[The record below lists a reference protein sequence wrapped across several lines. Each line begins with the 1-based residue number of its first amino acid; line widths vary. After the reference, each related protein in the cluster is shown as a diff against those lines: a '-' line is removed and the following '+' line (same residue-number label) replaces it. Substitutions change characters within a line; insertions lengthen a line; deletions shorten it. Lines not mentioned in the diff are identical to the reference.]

1 MNNMSEWSEKLFI
14 RRADLSLKIMN
25 LRWPYTEKIV
35 EGMVKILSEH
45 DIDTGKVLD
54 LCCGNGRIST
64 HFAKKGFNAVGVDFS
79 KSYLDDARKHA
90 EDYGVSDSVEFVE
103 GDVRD
108 LKEVLKDHAV
118 KFDVVVSAWT
128 SIGYTT
134 FEDDL
139 SVFKQAR
146 ALSTDDSILFVIETM
161 HTGRASLIKSEHS
174 FIEFDEMM
182 MLDNSTYDPL
192 SSIQT
197 SSWTFYRKKGKD
209 LEYVDRLDYKVY
221 IHSLKELSSMLDQ
234 AGWRVDAFYGDIS
247 TFQSMSPYTSMNIV
261 ARAK

>member
-1 MNNMSEWSEKLFI
+1 MENMSDWSERLFI
-14 RRADLSLKIMN
+14 QRADLSLKIMN

-35 EGMVKILSEH
+35 EGMVKILGGY
-45 DIDTGKVLD
+45 DIDNGSVLD

-79 KSYLDDARKHA
+79 KPYLDDARRRA
-90 EDYGVSDSVEFVE
+90 EEYGVSDSVEFIK
-103 GDVRD
+103 GDVRE

-134 FEDDL
+134 FENDL
-139 SVFKQAR
+139 SAFRQAR

-161 HTGRASLIKSEHS
+161 HTGHASLRKSDRS

-182 MLDNSTYDPL
+182 LLDHSTYDPV
-192 SSIQT
+192 SSEQI
-197 SSWTFYRKKGKD
+197 SSWTFYRKVGNN
-209 LEYVDRLDYKVY
+209 LEYVDRLDYKVHIY
-221 IHSLKELSSMLDQ
+221 GLKELSSMLDQ
-234 AGWRVDAFYGDIS
+234 AGWKNEAFYGDMS
-247 TFQSMSPYTSMNIV
+247 TLQSMSPFTSMNIV
-261 ARAK
+261 ARAQ